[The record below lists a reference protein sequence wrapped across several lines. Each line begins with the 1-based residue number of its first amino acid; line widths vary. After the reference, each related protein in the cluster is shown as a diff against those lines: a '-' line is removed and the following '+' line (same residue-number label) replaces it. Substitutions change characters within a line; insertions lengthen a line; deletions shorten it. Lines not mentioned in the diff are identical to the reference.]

1 LAVEPD
7 ASRQT
12 NGAEQLGRRLPFG
25 THKAIIEQML
35 LPGYSDYE

>member
-12 NGAEQLGRRLPFG
+12 NGEEQLCRWLPFG
-25 THKAIIEQML
+25 MHKAIIEHML
-35 LPGYSDYE
+35 LPGYSDYQ